1 MKQVVVRYK
10 VKSGRAEENENLI
23 KAVFAELAESSTEG
37 IRYSSYK
44 LEDGLTFVHHAVV
57 STPDG
62 TNPLPQL
69 AAFKAFV
76 RDLKDR
82 CDEPPLA
89 MDASEIGSYQG

>member
-1 MKQVVVRYK
+1 MKQVIVRYK
-10 VKSGRAEENENLI
+10 IKPGRAEENENLI
-23 KAVFAELAESSTEG
+23 KAVFAELAQARPEG
-37 IRYSSYK
+37 ISYSSYK

-62 TNPLPQL
+62 SNPLPQL
-69 AAFKAFV
+69 DAFKSFT

-89 MDASEIGSYQG
+89 MAASQIGSYQG